1 MDELIG
7 QGLVL
12 MVVGMGVV
20 FAFLALLVGAMNG
33 SASFFQKFAHLF
45 PEETLP
51 KSGTRKPAQDFSEI
65 AVAIAA
71 VKAHT
76 QK

>member
-1 MDELIG
+1 MNGLIG

-20 FAFLALLVGAMNG
+20 FGFLALLVYAMSG
-33 SASFFQKFAHLF
+33 SAAFFKRFAHLF
-45 PEETLP
+45 PEEQLKQP
-51 KSGTRKPAQDFSEI
+51 GVRKAAEDHSEI

-71 VKAHT
+71 IKTHT
-76 QK
+76 GS